1 MRRKVVAAAVLAL
14 SAATVNP
21 AHATPGYRE
30 WLNVCGAALP
40 GLTTCA
46 SVKVQVVGNN
56 VTLWVK
62 NLSGLYG
69 SYKNFVFTSI
79 SFFNGTGGSGIPDV
93 VEGNVTTMTGPYRT
107 SNGTNPPPKWKVSN
121 VPGAGGSFGL
131 DFDAGVNGNDGSIA
145 SSCANNANLPSGAND
160 LWMTPACGSAQV
172 TDAGPDFGWV
182 TMTFTM
188 ATGWNLDATN
198 TQIQIHAQ
206 SDQGSVKCT
215 TGAGCDPANVTPE
228 PVTLALVGT
237 GLAGLAGAWRRRR
250 RREERAGEDELA

>member
-1 MRRKVVAAAVLAL
+1 M
-14 SAATVNP
+14 
-21 AHATPGYRE
+21 
-30 WLNVCGAALP
+30 NVCGAALP

-46 SVKVQVVGNN
+46 SVKLQVVGNN

-69 SYKNFVFTSI
+69 SYQNFVFTSI
-79 SFFNGTGGSGIPDV
+79 SFFNANAANGIPDA

-107 SNGTNPPPKWKVSN
+107 SNASNPPPSWAVVN
-121 VPGAGGSFGL
+121 NGGAGGTFGL

-145 SSCANNANLPSGAND
+145 SSCGNILPGGSNN
-160 LWMTPACGSAQV
+160 LWMTPTCGSGNV
-172 TDAGPDFGWV
+172 TDGGPDFGWV
-182 TMTFTM
+182 TMTFSM
-188 ATGWNLDATN
+188 TGAWNLDATD

-215 TGAGCDPANVTPE
+215 TGVDCDPTSTTPE

-237 GLAGLAGAWRRRR
+237 GLAGLAGAYRRRR
-250 RREERAGEDELA
+250 RNGGEGETPA

>member
-21 AHATPGYRE
+21 AHATAGYRE
-30 WLNVCGAALP
+30 WMNVCGAALP

-46 SVKVQVVGNN
+46 SVKLQVVGNN

-69 SYKNFVFTSI
+69 SYQNFVFTSI
-79 SFFNGTGGSGIPDV
+79 SFFNGTGGSGIPSA
-93 VEGNVTTMTGPYRT
+93 VEGNVTTMTGPYRS
-107 SNGTNPPPKWKVSN
+107 SNPANPPPKWVVSN
-121 VPGAGGSFGL
+121 ESGSGGSFGL
-131 DFDAGVNGNDGSIA
+131 DFESGVNGNDGSIA
-145 SSCANNANLPSGAND
+145 SSCGNTLPGGSNN
-160 LWMTPACGSAQV
+160 LWMTPTCGSAQV
-172 TDAGPDFGWV
+172 TDSGPDFGWV
-182 TMTFTM
+182 TMTFSM
-188 ATGWNLDATN
+188 ASGWDLDATN

-215 TGAGCDPANVTPE
+215 TGADCDPASVTPE

-250 RREERAGEDELA
+250 RREEQAGDDELD